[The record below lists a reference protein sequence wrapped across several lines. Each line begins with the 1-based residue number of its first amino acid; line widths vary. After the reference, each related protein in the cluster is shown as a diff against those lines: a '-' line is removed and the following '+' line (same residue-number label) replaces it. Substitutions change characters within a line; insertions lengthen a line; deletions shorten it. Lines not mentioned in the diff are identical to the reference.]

1 MKRVDLEEMF
11 SSDLGVEIDGDN
23 RCEMNKGNEK
33 SLVDEHE
40 IRTVEVDKK
49 NGIVSVN
56 VADSDYTSTSVD
68 ETEKPSDES
77 EVKVAT
83 DGVTKTD
90 ELLTSIVIDEIECQV
105 IVDKSDYQSED
116 LASRVAAI
124 WPENVKILSR

>member
-68 ETEKPSDES
+68 DTEKPSDES

-105 IVDKSDYQSED
+105 IVD
-116 LASRVAAI
+116 RV
-124 WPENVKILSR
+124 VV